1 MIMTDKE
8 TMSTVK
14 FQDGKSLEPLMTLS
28 KDGLWINPNIPANE
42 VARLVITSLDDSIK
56 LMVSAAV
63 RDEREACAKVCEE
76 LYKPYGI
83 GPADAIRARGN
94 K

>member
-1 MIMTDKE
+1 MTDKE
-8 TMSTVK
+8 TMSMVK

-42 VARLVITSLDDSIK
+42 VARLVITSLDASIK
-56 LMVSAAV
+56 LMVSAVV
-63 RDEREACAKVCEE
+63 RDEREACAKLCEE
-76 LYKPYGI
+76 LYKPYGT